1 MRLAACLAALV
12 AAALPASANPGAS
25 PYDLTFSLDR
35 NTKRTLFLADDQAA
49 ASGMLPVLRICY
61 REASSS
67 PNAEYMSVHLG
78 ERHQLLRRGECSFF
92 SGGHIEAS
100 VWKADGSLRAS
111 VTLLR

>member
-12 AAALPASANPGAS
+12 TAALPASASPGAN

-35 NTKRTLFLADDQAA
+35 NTKRTLFLADGQAA
-49 ASGMLPVLRICY
+49 AAGALPVLRICY
-61 REASSS
+61 QSASSS
-67 PNAEYMSVHLG
+67 PGAEYMSVHLG

-92 SGGHIEAS
+92 TGGHIEAA
-100 VWKADGSLRAS
+100 VWKGDGSLRAS